1 MGEVFFFNYS
11 TCTISNDG
19 KYLLPDSISLSPIL
33 ESKIDLYSEFFDHWD
48 DYTSLTSLSI
58 NLEMGTF
65 FSNIGRKFSSEYGT
79 IKSRQ
84 VNDNSKTARAL
95 IKSRLYTVKVHATR
109 QPAPPSIQVEAVSL
123 LSRLFAMA
131 TNRDGTHYVTT
142 LDAGGVLSQID
153 HLDSS
158 YVNSQDTTKL
168 AAAVGVDFFSKFSIS
183 AYAHVTTNQ
192 SNYQENRKSSQL
204 ITMGGPRYRGNF
216 TLQYWEDGLPNALV
230 ATDRSGNPLHFCI
243 TPTAL
248 PDLPPTSVLQTADS
262 VFNAINRYYK
272 VNTRYGCTDPG
283 SKNFNFQAHV
293 DDNSCGVKSTNFT
306 FGGLFQTCVV
316 LNGEIGAQC
325 NGLSQVNPLTGNY
338 SCPNGYTPV
347 RLRSG
352 ITTGTRYVTVCNY
365 VCESCGFLYLDECCS
380 CHGVGMNVAS
390 TFQYRACWT
399 LVFALVWML
408 SKDPNIPFLFAGFDS
423 CEIGNPFAITGTNRY
438 GVNLSDWPSH
448 CPQGYT
454 QHMLTVDNG
463 CEINYCILAGALNG
477 NGLLPP
483 QLPPFSPVP
492 QPKFNVTRTLVV
504 GDYDG
509 GIWVK
514 ALAPQQL
521 LCHKTMQEAAVA
533 CWKV

>member
-352 ITTGTRYVTVCNY
+352 ITTGTRYVT
-365 VCESCGFLYLDECCS
+365 
-380 CHGVGMNVAS
+380 
-390 TFQYRACWT
+390 
-399 LVFALVWML
+399 
-408 SKDPNIPFLFAGFDS
+408 
-423 CEIGNPFAITGTNRY
+423 
-438 GVNLSDWPSH
+438 
-448 CPQGYT
+448 
-454 QHMLTVDNG
+454 
-463 CEINYCILAGALNG
+463 
-477 NGLLPP
+477 
-483 QLPPFSPVP
+483 LPPFSPVP

-514 ALAPQQL
+514 GQDGTWSKSAQGGTDGLQKLADTNHTASCNSTSTSTAPLSQDNAGSSSGMLEGVGETSGAPSSSELSSGEVAAASVGSLVGAGIIIAMMLLFGKLIYRKYTKPQSSRGEMHTQSVGDDNMAQYSRL
-521 LCHKTMQEAAVA
+521 VVNNRADTTNTA
-533 CWKV
+533 